1 MQSHSHFCSIF
12 AILYFWVYGAILC
25 AQGAIAVNR
34 WALVCSSKYKY
45 DSDKKSAPR
54 YSIPPFKTIN
64 GFHFRFTKKTSVL
77 AGGVS
82 WITSALILLIPVF
95 INGWKEFGYN
105 ESSGFY
111 LSQCVVIRG

>member
-1 MQSHSHFCSIF
+1 MQNHSHFCSIF

-34 WALVCSSKYKY
+34 WALVCTSKYKY
-45 DSDKKSAPR
+45 GRQEKQSATL
-54 YSIPPFKTIN
+54 PFKTIN
-64 GFHFRFTKKTSVL
+64 GFRFRFTKKTSVL
-77 AGGVS
+77 AGGAS
-82 WITSALILLIPVF
+82 WLTSAFILLIPVF

-111 LSQCVVIRG
+111 LS